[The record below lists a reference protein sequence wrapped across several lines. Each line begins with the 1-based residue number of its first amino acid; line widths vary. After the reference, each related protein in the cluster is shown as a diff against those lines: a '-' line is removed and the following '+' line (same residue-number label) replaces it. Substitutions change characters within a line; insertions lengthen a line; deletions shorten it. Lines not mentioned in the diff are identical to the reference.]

1 MLANTVRRQIVQTVS
16 NVQSSV
22 AGEVL
27 VEPVRQLDGSYL
39 VTVEVLGGS
48 YGGKSTLQAI
58 YTDSIAGVTG
68 SSIRKG
74 DLVMVSF
81 DEKGY
86 TFPRITSIISAEVSQ
101 MNERGR
107 FRPVLSPE
115 PQVDTTTMLIVG

>member
-1 MLANTVRRQIVQTVS
+1 MLA
-16 NVQSSV
+16 
-22 AGEVL
+22 
-27 VEPVRQLDGSYL
+27 EPIRQLDGSYL

-86 TFPRITSIISAEVSQ
+86 TFPRITSIISAEVAQ

-115 PQVDTTTMLIVG
+115 PQVDATTMLMVG

>member
-1 MLANTVRRQIVQTVS
+1 MLANTVRRQINQTVS

-27 VEPVRQLDGSYL
+27 LDPIRQADGSYL

-48 YGGKSTLQAI
+48 YGGKSQLIAI
-58 YTDSIAGVTG
+58 YTDNISGVVG

-86 TFPRITSIISAEVSQ
+86 SFPRITSVVSAEAAR
-101 MNERGR
+101 MNQYGR
-107 FRPVLSPE
+107 HRTALSPE
-115 PQVDTTTMLIVG
+115 QQVETTSLMTVK